1 MTTSDSNSERPDA
14 KATIPNTHRRDVTVE
29 RYGEQVI
36 INGPRD
42 GTVEL
47 KAPDEA
53 TQTAGAIQAVIPKAW
68 K

>member
-1 MTTSDSNSERPDA
+1 MTTSDSTTEPDA
-14 KATIPNTHRRDVTVE
+14 KATIQNTHRPDVTVE

-47 KAPDEA
+47 EAPTEA
-53 TQTAGAIQAVIPKAW
+53 VDTATAIQAVIPKAW

>member
-1 MTTSDSNSERPDA
+1 MTTSDSTTDPDA
-14 KATIPNTHRRDVTVE
+14 TATLQNGHRRVTVE

-47 KAPDEA
+47 EAPDEA
-53 TQTAGAIQAVIPKAW
+53 EATAGAIQAIIPKAW
-68 K
+68 KA